1 MLCIERH
8 KRITAEKALKHIW
21 FTQNLKPSEFDSEHH
36 AAIDPEIMD
45 RLKHFKGTSKLKK
58 AALNVLVK
66 MLNPKDI
73 QNLRE
78 VFQSIDK
85 DNSGFIELSELE
97 QAIKEAKFDL
107 TAKEIRNIIL
117 ELDYSGNQMI
127 NYSEFL
133 AATISV

>member
-1 MLCIERH
+1 
-8 KRITAEKALKHIW
+8 
-21 FTQNLKPSEFDSEHH
+21 
-36 AAIDPEIMD
+36 
-45 RLKHFKGTSKLKK
+45 
-58 AALNVLVK
+58 

-107 TAKEIRNIIL
+107 TAKEIRNII
-117 ELDYSGNQMI
+117 
-127 NYSEFL
+127 
-133 AATISV
+133 